1 MATGRIRSLLLGLW
15 GSLALGTASA
25 QTSDTGALVDKVASG
40 VVTIE
45 YRVPRAFDT
54 YGPATGLSATGFV
67 VDADKIK
74 AKGVDRIICTSVN
87 DTFVMDA
94 WGKAHNAEDIV
105 MLADGMGDFA
115 KALGLTQDRTANQMG
130 IRSQRYAM
138 IVDDGVVK
146 LLNIDE
152 KGLEST
158 SSEAILAAL

>member
-1 MATGRIRSLLLGLW
+1 MAIQVGDRLPDVELQVMGENGPEKVSTGQLCAGQKVVIFAVPG
-15 GSLALGTASA
+15 AFTPTCSA
-25 QTSDTGALVDKVASG
+25 AHL
-40 VVTIE
+40 
-45 YRVPRAFDT
+45 P
-54 YGPATGLSATGFV
+54 GFV

-94 WGKAHNAEDIV
+94 WGKAHNAEEIV

>member
-1 MATGRIRSLLLGLW
+1 MAIQVGDRLPDVELQVMGENGPEKVSTGQLCAGQKVVIFAVPG
-15 GSLALGTASA
+15 AFTPTCSA
-25 QTSDTGALVDKVASG
+25 AHL
-40 VVTIE
+40 
-45 YRVPRAFDT
+45 P
-54 YGPATGLSATGFV
+54 GFV

-94 WGKAHNAEDIV
+94 WGKAHNAEEIV

-158 SSEAILAAL
+158 SSDAILAAL

>member
-1 MATGRIRSLLLGLW
+1 MAIQVGDRLPDVELQVMGENGPEKVSTSQLCADQKVVIFAVPG
-15 GSLALGTASA
+15 AFTPTCSA
-25 QTSDTGALVDKVASG
+25 AHL
-40 VVTIE
+40 
-45 YRVPRAFDT
+45 P
-54 YGPATGLSATGFV
+54 GFV

-94 WGKAHNAEDIV
+94 WGKAHNAEELV